1 MKNLLLLLVLFL
13 CLSSITFAGDTEYTG
28 TFNLDLVAD
37 KEDLDQVVFRPVN
50 LSRVKLE
57 VPLENGQS
65 ATAGRLYHAPSDKSS
80 ILAVLV
86 QPEEDD
92 PFIYADLNL
101 DGALTKDERYSFH
114 RAEDNN
120 PYLFELTLNVPL
132 SGSIFKTVPLFLQ
145 YLKDVQWDELKE
157 GERLIEQSKSS
168 YARGYVD
175 IKGKQTLVEY
185 TFNAQS
191 KKVSTTTG
199 KIGIDINND
208 GEIETGRFSPE
219 SIDAQDE
226 TFVFHVGDTYV
237 STKRADPGKNSIVM
251 RERTASDFKRLELSI
266 GSEMPDFTFT
276 DFKGKKRKL
285 SEFRGKYVLLDFWAA
300 WCGPCRREMPYQ
312 KAAYSRFQSRG
323 FEILGIDND
332 PEPGQVKDW
341 LNRNG
346 LLWTQAT
353 MESVKDL
360 EIRLRIHLFPT
371 TLLLDPEGKVISLNE
386 DKKDQPRLRG
396 RDLLK
401 SLDQLL
407 PP

>member
-1 MKNLLLLLVLFL
+1 LKNLFLFLVLFL

-28 TFNLDLVAD
+28 TFNPDLVAD
-37 KEDLDQVVFRPVN
+37 KEDLDQVIFRPVN

-86 QPEEDD
+86 QPEEED

-101 DGALTKDERYSFH
+101 DGALTKDERFTFH
-114 RAEDNN
+114 RKEENN
-120 PYLFELTLNVPL
+120 PYIFELTLNVPL
-132 SGSIFKTVPLFLQ
+132 SGSIFRTVPLFLQ
-145 YLKDVQWDELKE
+145 YLKGVQWDELKE
-157 GERLIEQSKSS
+157 GERLIEQSKNC
-168 YARGYVD
+168 YARGTVD
-175 IKGKQTLVEY
+175 IKGRKTLVEY

-191 KKVSTTTG
+191 KKVSTTIG
-199 KIGIDINND
+199 KLGIDINND

-219 SIDAQDE
+219 SIDARE
-226 TFVFHVGDTYV
+226 ENFVFHVGDTYV

-251 RERTASDFKRLELSI
+251 RDHPASDFKRLELSI

-312 KAAYSRFQSRG
+312 KAAYSRFQARG

-332 PEPGQVKDW
+332 PEPGQVRDW
-341 LNRNG
+341 LTRNS
-346 LLWTQAT
+346 LTWTQAT

-360 EIRLRIHLFPT
+360 ETRLRIHLFPT
-371 TLLLDPEGKVISLNE
+371 TLLLDPEGRVISLNE
-386 DKKDQPRLRG
+386 DKKDQPQLRG
-396 RDLLK
+396 RDLLR